1 MWHPILRNLIST
13 NLRCRW
19 LIAHDYEDEAFTIL
33 ADIENRSEDD
43 PFILTQH
50 KEIVAAVQFERA
62 NTVSWGKLLIGKTG
76 DKGGTKTLRRLLL
89 GMGTQ
94 MMQQLS
100 GNFLQTW
107 IFTNFADY
115 LSQVSM

>member
-1 MWHPILRNLIST
+1 MI
-13 NLRCRW
+13 RW
-19 LIAHDYEDEAFTIL
+19 LIAHEYEDEAFSIL
-33 ADIENRSEDD
+33 ADLEDKSEDD

-50 KEIVAAVQFERA
+50 KEIVHAVAFEKA
-62 NTVSWGKLLIGKTG
+62 NTVSWGKLLTGRTG

-100 GNFLQTW
+100 GIVRLLFL
-107 IFTNFADY
+107 
-115 LSQVSM
+115 